1 MKRIPSAFSVASLRA
16 AHRRSKPGR
25 RRFRA
30 RVAAGVFVLA
40 ASLLHAAGF
49 PEAGISNGLLT
60 AKLYLPDA
68 ATGYYRATRFD
79 WSGQIPDLVY
89 KGHSYFGEWN
99 PAPYDPKLHDAITG
113 PVEEFLTNNAGLG
126 YAEAKAGG
134 TFIKIGVGVIRKP
147 DEPRFR
153 QFETYEIVDPGKW
166 TVKKHADSV
175 EFTQIVADPSS
186 GYAYRYTKIVRLL
199 KGKPSMVL
207 EHRLKNTGKK
217 LIESD
222 VYEHNFYM
230 IDKQPTGPDVVVKF
244 PFEVH
249 ATQDLH
255 GLAETRGKQLV
266 YLKELSPG
274 GQSAQSNLTGF
285 GSDPKDYDITEENL
299 KTGAGVRQTSDR
311 PVARINYWSIRST
324 ACPEAYIHMSIPPGQ
339 EFTWKINYDFYTT
352 K

>member
-1 MKRIPSAFSVASLRA
+1 MNKTIIALL
-16 AHRRSKPGR
+16 
-25 RRFRA
+25 
-30 RVAAGVFVLA
+30 LA
-40 ASLLHAAGF
+40 TTTAPTLPAAGF
-49 PEAGISNGLLT
+49 PEASITNGPIT

-68 ATGYYRATRFD
+68 VNGYYRATRFD

-89 KGHSYFGEWN
+89 KGHSYFGAWN
-99 PAPYDPKLHDAITG
+99 PAPYDPKLHDAING

-126 YAEAKAGG
+126 YADAKAGG

-147 DEPRFR
+147 EER
-153 QFETYEIVDPGKW
+153 QFQQFKTYEIVDPGKW
-166 TVKKHADSV
+166 SVKKHADSV
-175 EFTQIVADPSS
+175 EFTQIVSDPAS
-186 GYAYRYTKIVRLL
+186 GYAYRYTKVVRLV

-249 ATQDLH
+249 ATQDLR
-255 GLAETRGKQLV
+255 GLAETKGKELV
-266 YLKELSPG
+266 YLKELGPRDT
-274 GQSAQSNLTGF
+274 AQSNLTGF
-285 GSDPKDYDITEENL
+285 GADPKDYDISEENQ

-311 PVARINYWSIRST
+311 PLTRINYWSIRST

-339 EFTWKINYDFYTT
+339 EFRWRIAYEFYTT

>member
-1 MKRIPSAFSVASLRA
+1 MNKTIIALL
-16 AHRRSKPGR
+16 
-25 RRFRA
+25 
-30 RVAAGVFVLA
+30 LA
-40 ASLLHAAGF
+40 TTTAPTLPAAGF
-49 PEAGISNGLLT
+49 PEASITNGPIT

-68 ATGYYRATRFD
+68 VNGYYRATRFD

-89 KGHSYFGEWN
+89 KGHSYFGAWN
-99 PAPYDPKLHDAITG
+99 PAPYDPKLHDAING

-126 YAEAKAGG
+126 YADAKAGG

-147 DEPRFR
+147 EER
-153 QFETYEIVDPGKW
+153 QFQQFKTYEIVDPGKW
-166 TVKKHADSV
+166 SVKKHADSV
-175 EFTQIVADPSS
+175 EFTQIVSDPAS
-186 GYAYRYTKIVRLL
+186 GYAYRYTKVVRLV

-249 ATQDLH
+249 ATQDLR
-255 GLAETRGKQLV
+255 GLAETKGKELV
-266 YLKELSPG
+266 YLKELGPRDT
-274 GQSAQSNLTGF
+274 AQSNLTGF
-285 GSDPKDYDITEENL
+285 GADPKDYDITEENQ

-311 PVARINYWSIRST
+311 PLTRINYWSIRST

-339 EFTWKINYDFYTT
+339 EFKWRIAYEFYTT